1 MEVDQSLDISQES
14 LFDRLVL
21 YLASGMF
28 ALMIV
33 LATIQVLIR
42 TFDLPVVAQW
52 TEPAARFTLIVAT
65 FFGAAV
71 ASRNR
76 EHIRMTFVLNKLEER
91 QPALKR
97 SFDLISS
104 VIVVAF
110 VLFALMGTVPATINN
125 WGSNLGGV
133 RFVTSGMLYLGISV
147 GLVCML
153 VYELQILYREHLS
166 DRFGKLFEKRG
177 GLWS

>member
-1 MEVDQSLDISQES
+1 MEVDQSLDLSRES
-14 LFDRLVL
+14 LFDRMVL

-28 ALMIV
+28 SLMIV
-33 LATIQVLIR
+33 LATMQVLIR
-42 TFDLPVVAQW
+42 LLDLPVVAQW

-76 EHIRMTFVLNKLEER
+76 EHIRMTFVLDKLEER
-91 QPALKR
+91 HPTVR
-97 SFDLISS
+97 HSFDLISI
-104 VIVVAF
+104 IVVVVF
-110 VLFALMGTVPATINN
+110 VLFALMGTIPAAINN

-133 RFVTSGMLYLGISV
+133 GFVTSGMLYLGISG
-147 GLVCML
+147 GLLCML
-153 VYELQILYREHLS
+153 VYELQILYRDHLPEWLKNLL
-166 DRFGKLFEKRG
+166 GERG